1 MRRPS
6 VSILLPVRDGAATL
20 SACLRSIARQTFADF
35 ECVVVD
41 DGSSDASACLAVA
54 MARDDARFI
63 VHRQPAR
70 GLVAALTAGIALC
83 RGELIARMDAD
94 DLMHRERLAKQV
106 EAMTDDERL
115 AAVGTH
121 VRLFPRRGLRP
132 GRVADEAWRNSVRDA
147 DDVRRAAFVECAL
160 AHPSWMIR
168 QDVLRAHGYRDVP
181 WPEDYDL
188 LLRLLAAGLRL
199 GVVARR
205 LLHWRDHPAR
215 LSRTD
220 PRYAQASFVQA
231 KAHFLCAGSA
241 LTLAAS
247 ELSRP
252 TGLLAG
258 RDDYIL
264 WGYGDTGRALARA
277 LLGLGRRPRA
287 IVELH
292 PGRIGNRILGAPVI
306 APAALSDWLGT
317 PILASVAGSVP
328 RQEICATLRALG
340 LRDVHDFACV
350 A

>member
-1 MRRPS
+1 MRRPR
-6 VSILLPVRDGAATL
+6 VSILLPVRDAAATL
-20 SACLRSIARQTFADF
+20 PACLRSIARQTFADF

-41 DGSSDASACLAVA
+41 DGSRDASARLAAA
-54 MARDDARFI
+54 MAQEDVRFV
-63 VHRQPAR
+63 VHRQPPR
-70 GLVAALTAGIALC
+70 GLVAALTAGIAVC

-94 DLMHRERLAKQV
+94 DLMHGERLAKQV
-106 EAMTDDERL
+106 EAMADDQRL

-121 VRLFPRRGLRP
+121 VRLFPRRSLRP
-132 GRVADEAWRNSVRDA
+132 GRLAYEAWLNGVRNA
-147 DDVRRAAFVECAL
+147 DDVRCAAFVECAL

-199 GVVARR
+199 GVVTRR

-220 PRYAQASFVQA
+220 ARYAQASFVQA
-231 KAHFLCAGSA
+231 KAHFLCAGRA
-241 LTLAAS
+241 PTLAAS
-247 ELSRP
+247 EPSRP

-292 PGRIGNRILGAPVI
+292 RGRIGNRILGAPVI
-306 APAALSDWLGT
+306 APAALPGWLGT

-328 RQEICATLRALG
+328 RQEIRAALCALG
-340 LRDVHDFACV
+340 LREAHDFVCV